1 MDTVGSL
8 IDKLSIVNI
17 RIWMLE
23 DVKRMS
29 KSNEIVA
36 DATRKTNVL
45 NQQRVDLIQ
54 EVDELVLGLVDGST
68 SMKLYKQGDTKS
80 YGKEKNEGVE

>member
-1 MDTVGSL
+1 MADTIGNL

-23 DVKRMS
+23 DVKRTS
-29 KSNEIVA
+29 KSDKVVA
-36 DATRKTNVL
+36 DATRKTNIL

-54 EVDELVLGLVDGST
+54 EVDELALGLIDGSK
-68 SMKLYKQGDTKS
+68 SMKLYRQGDTKS
-80 YGKEKNEGVE
+80 YGNG